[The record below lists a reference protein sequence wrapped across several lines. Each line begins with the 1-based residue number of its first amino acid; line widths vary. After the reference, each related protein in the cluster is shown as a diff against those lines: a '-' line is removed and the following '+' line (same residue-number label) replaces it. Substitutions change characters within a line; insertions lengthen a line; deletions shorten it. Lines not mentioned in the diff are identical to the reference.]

1 MLKKLLKI
9 LLSLL
14 IIIPI
19 TSNCSHYHNNNR
31 LDISKIILEHILDS
45 HDWHIVNNKIILP
58 LPIILLNKNK
68 KLEIFT
74 SNQFYNGKLVKG
86 KNNFYKMFKE
96 QIYITNYKGELKMN
110 NKGSPINDIPILDLS
125 ITKNIVSIILSIII
139 LFVIFIKMVYSYKS
153 FHNTWS
159 LGILLEFLILFIRD
173 EIVIPNIGNTKYRK
187 YLPFLLTLFFF
198 ILINNLIGLI
208 PGFPNVTGN
217 INITFVLSA
226 IVFFI
231 MNLSSN
237 KHYWKH
243 LLWMPNVPIL
253 IKIILAPIE
262 FIGIFIRPMTLCIR
276 LFANITAGHIVIL
289 SFICLIFIF
298 KSLWIASFSIIFGF
312 FIFLLEIMV
321 SFLQAFIFTNI
332 SALLIGSVINH
343 SSKK

>member
-1 MLKKLLKI
+1 MFKLLKV
-9 LLSLL
+9 LLFIL

-19 TSNCSHYHNNNR
+19 NSNGNNNN
-31 LDISKIILEHILDS
+31 LDISKIIFEHILDS
-45 HDWHIVNNKIILP
+45 HDWHIVNNKIILH

-68 KLEIFT
+68 KLEIF
-74 SNQFYNGKLVKG
+74 SSKKFYHGKLVKG
-86 KNNFYKMFKE
+86 KYNFYKMFKDK
-96 QIYITNYKGELKMN
+96 IYITNCTGQLNMN
-110 NKGSPINDIPILDLS
+110 NKGNPINDQPILDLS
-125 ITKNIVSIILSIII
+125 ITKNIISIILSIII
-139 LFVIFIKMVYSYKS
+139 LFIIFIKMVFSYK
-153 FHNTWS
+153 NCYTTWN

-173 EIVIPNIGNTKYRK
+173 EIVIPNIGNTKYKK

-217 INITFVLSA
+217 INITFGLSA

-237 KHYWKH
+237 KNYWKH
-243 LLWMPNVPIL
+243 LLWMPNVPIF

-262 FIGIFIRPMTLCIR
+262 FIGLFIRPMTLCIR

-332 SALLIGSVINH
+332 SALLIGSVINY
-343 SSKK
+343 SK